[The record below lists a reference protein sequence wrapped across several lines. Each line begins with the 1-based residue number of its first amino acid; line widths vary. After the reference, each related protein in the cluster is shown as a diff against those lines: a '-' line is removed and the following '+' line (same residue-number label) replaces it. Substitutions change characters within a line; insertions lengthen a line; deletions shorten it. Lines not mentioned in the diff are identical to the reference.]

1 MSLVS
6 IIIPCYNYGWLL
18 AETLDSV
25 LAQTHQQW
33 ECIIIDDGSVDT
45 TRAVAES
52 YGRRDARFRYVYQ
65 TNAGMSAARNRGL
78 LMAKGDYI
86 QFLDADDLLAAT
98 KLAIQIQVLTDHP
111 EFDLVYGSVRY
122 FRHEVPTILSRSFDM
137 QDAEGHIV
145 LRGQG
150 AAIVTPLVKYNRMVI
165 NAPLLRAVL
174 VRRVGPFVAGLRSME
189 DWEFW
194 LRCALAGAYFHYDD
208 RPETWALVRVHPT
221 STSQNRPRMQLFEEQ
236 VRASL
241 VESLDKVGLSE
252 AAAQNKELLQQQ
264 RNHNAKQLLRIGKL
278 RQGLGKYWQLARE
291 SGHYQLY
298 LREALY
304 ILRHRSV

>member
-65 TNAGMSAARNRGL
+65 TNAGLSAARNRGL
-78 LMAKGDYI
+78 SLAQGNYI
-86 QFLDADDLLAAT
+86 QFLDADDLLAVP
-98 KLAIQIQVLTDHP
+98 KLATQVQVLTAHP

-122 FRHEVPTILSRSFDM
+122 FRHEAPTVFSRSFDM
-137 QDAEGHIV
+137 QDTEWQLA

-150 AAIVTPLVKYNRMVI
+150 AAIVTPLVKYNQMVV
-165 NAPLLRAVL
+165 NAPLVRAELLRL
-174 VRRVGPFVAGLRSME
+174 VGPFVPSLRSME
-189 DWEFW
+189 DWDFW
-194 LRCALAGAYFHYDD
+194 LRCAVAGAYFYYDD
-208 RPETWALVRVHPT
+208 RPETWAMVRVHPT
-221 STSQNRPRMQLFEEQ
+221 SMSGNRSRMQLSVEQ

-241 VESLDKVGLSE
+241 MVLLDSAGLSE
-252 AAAQNKELLQQQ
+252 AAALNKELLQQQ
-264 RNHNAKQLLRIGKL
+264 HNLNAKHLLRNGEI

-304 ILRHRSV
+304 IFRHRSV

>member
-18 AETLDSV
+18 SETLDSV

-33 ECIIIDDGSVDT
+33 ECIVIDDGSVDT

-78 LMAKGDYI
+78 LMAEGDYI

-98 KLAIQIQVLTDHP
+98 KLVIQVQVLTEHP

-122 FRHEVPTILSRSFDM
+122 FRHEAPIILSRSFDM
-137 QDAEGHIV
+137 QDTEWQSV
-145 LRGQG
+145 LHGKG

-165 NAPLLRAVL
+165 NAPLLRAEL

-208 RPETWALVRVHPT
+208 RPETWAFVRVHPT
-221 STSQNRPRMQLFEEQ
+221 STSQNRSRMQLSVEQ

-241 VESLDKVGLSE
+241 TVMLDSAGLSE
-252 AAAQNKELLQQQ
+252 AAALNKELLQQQ
-264 RNHNAKQLLRIGKL
+264 RNLNAKNLLCNGELK
-278 RQGLGKYWQLARE
+278 QGLGKYWHLA
-291 SGHYQLY
+291 G
-298 LREALY
+298 
-304 ILRHRSV
+304 